1 MFGSMTGF
9 KSAGGLLLAVALL
22 SASGCR
28 KEQAA
33 PPAPPAQAATGDGRS
48 GPAGVPAQ
56 QIVTPSGAEMVLI
69 RSGSFTMGE
78 AGGRDD
84 AKPPHRVTVDSFY
97 MDKLEVTQAAF
108 LALMGL
114 NTSKAKGDTKP
125 VEQVSW
131 FHAARY
137 CNARSE
143 KEGLRP
149 CYDIETWACNFTADG
164 YRLPTEAEWEYA
176 CRAGTDTVYSFGDNK
191 QKLTAYAWFKKNSSG
206 QPHPVGGRH
215 PNPWGLHDMHGNVLE
230 WCNDFYAPDTYG
242 SDARTN
248 PTGPAE
254 GKQRV
259 LRGGGWRSRARN
271 CTSAHRDKGDP
282 ENLDTCLGYPDYGF
296 RCVRRVTDEDV
307 GESGGRARVPLTG
320 GAGNR

>member
-1 MFGSMTGF
+1 MLGSMIGG

-22 SASGCR
+22 LVSGCR
-28 KEQAA
+28 KEQATPG
-33 PPAPPAQAATGDGRS
+33 PPTAEPKAGDGQFGR
-48 GPAGVPAQ
+48 AGGAPT

-69 RSGSFTMGE
+69 NGGSFTMGD

-84 AKPPHRVTVDSFY
+84 AKPTHRVTLGSFC
-97 MDKLEVTQAAF
+97 MDRREVSQAEF

-114 NTSKAKGDTKP
+114 NPSKAKGDKRP
-125 VEQVSW
+125 VEQASW

-149 CYDIETWACNFTADG
+149 CYDTETWACDFTADG

-176 CRAGTDTVYSFGDNK
+176 CRAGSDTVYSFGDNK

-206 QPHPVGGRH
+206 QPHPVGERH
-215 PNPWGLHDMHGNVLE
+215 ANAWGLHDMHGNVLE
-230 WCNDFYAPDTYG
+230 WCNDFYAADTYG
-242 SDARTN
+242 DAPRED
-248 PTGPAE
+248 PAGPAE
-254 GKQRV
+254 GEQRV

-271 CTSAHRDKGDP
+271 CTSAYRDKGDP

-296 RCVRRVTDEDV
+296 RCVRRVSR
-307 GESGGRARVPLTG
+307 GE
-320 GAGNR
+320 GAVEAGE